1 MNNNAEI
8 VNKYIDKLLNEI
20 HEQTKRR
27 ILVETENEMI
37 KIQLQSFEELKQ
49 QYSELEQENLI
60 LKSKKKTKTD

>member
-8 VNKYIDKLLNEI
+8 VNKYIEKLLNEI

-27 ILVETENEMI
+27 ILIETENEMI

-60 LKSKKKTKTD
+60 LKNKKKIKTD